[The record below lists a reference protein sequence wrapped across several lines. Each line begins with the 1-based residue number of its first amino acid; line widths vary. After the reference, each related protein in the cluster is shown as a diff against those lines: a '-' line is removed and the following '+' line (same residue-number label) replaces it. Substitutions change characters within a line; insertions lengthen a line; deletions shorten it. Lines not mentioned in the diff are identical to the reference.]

1 MSRRGQAREDQYVG
15 PYRLEKTLGK
25 GQTGLVKLGI
35 HCISGRKVAVKIVN
49 REKLSD
55 NVLQKVEREIA
66 IMKLIEHPHVLGLFL
81 ILEHVSGGELFD
93 YLVNKGRLS
102 TKEARKFFKQIIS
115 AIDFCHS
122 HCICHR
128 DLKPENLLLDD
139 KLNIRVADFGMASL
153 QPEGSLLETSC
164 GSPHYACPE
173 VIRGEKY
180 DGRMADVW
188 SCGVILYALLV
199 GALPFDDENLRNLLE
214 KVKKGSFLIPPF
226 VPPDCQALLR
236 AMIEVDPK
244 KRISLKDVLEH
255 AWVTSDQEPPL
266 QTELPMSQAVQTSI
280 IPSREDVD
288 PDIFAT
294 MTSLQCFRNESKL
307 YDALLSPFHNTEKV
321 IYFLLLDRKIRSPCY
336 EDPDE
341 IRSRSTTV
349 GMCPVKDPPRKRI
362 DSLRIGLN
370 GTVRLSLGDLSEGSP
385 LAGRRGLA
393 VQKLRKQSAST
404 NLDTRSSTPVS
415 PISSP
420 LGYVRGHLR
429 MSGYEACSPIEE
441 ITDQYKKHVIASPT
455 RNRVDA
461 PLIMRKHPNVHQG
474 QLLSPSRNQ
483 QRFSQIRQS
492 AVRTPSEMISPS
504 TERKSTV
511 GSPNSPTPI
520 SAEDDVLRKIVSPQ
534 SLTHIPRP
542 TVVLEENKDTTS
554 TRADIRKLEQKKTCN
569 ANGNSKES
577 ANGSESRSVEVS
589 VGTATSPLSPQ
600 HWRARLNSLRFNF
613 LGSPRFHRKKATVAN
628 TPPESPVEYNSR
640 MAFKNASRRGSTAT
654 PEVSPILSNKSWFDG
669 FLPLSLHNGSSKA
682 SHRNNGNASAL
693 KVPATP
699 STGRHVFRSSIGG
712 GQKKAVASPP
722 PPTPPPPPISP
733 TRNTPRTRTQQQAHL
748 NRLALSTRKAMGA
761 NKSGIPLPI
770 TAVMQSN
777 VGSVYSGASRDY
789 GCGVNVLP
797 PEETNHVAMV
807 KGRPFNRV
815 KSEITQV
822 LLSTPGVVH
831 TILSPTSFRA
841 EYHRAGSGSSLL
853 ARPVKI
859 QIDIVRAST
868 GQAAANNDGA
878 LDGTIDRELYA
889 VSFQLLSGPTRR
901 FKRLCEQLQAPL
913 LAGSGGHNSN
923 PPLRP
928 SPVLAVKPRS
938 LDSATGS
945 NSKAASNTVPLPRTT
960 EDSSQWSFIDSD
972 ATADG
977 AASSIST
984 LWTLHPSQRPPE
996 IADIVYIQR
1005 LPRAVN
1011 VPHLVCMSIRA

>member
-1 MSRRGQAREDQYVG
+1 MDDRHFGNTCYCNSVLQALFFCKPFRNRVLL
-15 PYRLEKTLGK
+15 YRQQSK
-25 GQTGLVKLGI
+25 GQKKETLLSCLADLFYAVTTKKKKVGQIPPKKFVQRLKRENAENASEEAVKKGSSTGGDADVNTGENTRTWIHEIFQGTLTNETRCLNCETVRTKDEDFLDLSVDIKQYTSITNCLQCFSNTETIQSENKYYCEVCRCKQEAQKRMRVKRLPELLALHLKRFKYSENANRFIKLSYYVPFPQELRLFNTSDDASNPDQLYELMAVVVHSGSGLNRGHYISLVKSDGI
-35 HCISGRKVAVKIVN
+35 WLLFDDEYVDKIDPAN
-49 REKLSD
+49 IRDFFGTTSEASKTSD
-55 NVLQKVEREIA
+55 SAYI
-66 IMKLIEHPHVLGLFL
+66 LFYQACDFS
-81 ILEHVSGGELFD
+81 HSGGTQLGSATQSSHS
-93 YLVNKGRLS
+93 LPPQSPPPSSQS
-102 TKEARKFFKQIIS
+102 TCTADS
-115 AIDFCHS
+115 V
-122 HCICHR
+122 R

-164 GSPHYACPE
+164 GFELATRRSQGLLCVSPPE
-173 VIRGEKY
+173 KNNPLRPTSFIPIRNDSVAFGEKY

-244 KRISLKDVLEH
+244 KRIS
-255 AWVTSDQEPPL
+255 EPPL

-341 IRSRSTTV
+341 IRSRSTT
-349 GMCPVKDPPRKRI
+349 DPPRKRI

-461 PLIMRKHPNVHQG
+461 PLIMRKHPNLHQG

-483 QRFSQIRQS
+483 QQFSQIRQS
-492 AVRTPSEMISPS
+492 AVRTPSELVSPS
-504 TERKSTV
+504 KERKSTV
-511 GSPNSPTPI
+511 GSPNSPTPT

-542 TVVLEENKDTTS
+542 TVVSEENKDTTS

-589 VGTATSPLSPQ
+589 SGTTTSPLSPQ

-628 TPPESPVEYNSR
+628 TPPESPVD
-640 MAFKNASRRGSTAT
+640 
-654 PEVSPILSNKSWFDG
+654 NKSWFDG

-682 SHRNNGNASAL
+682 SHRNNGNAGAL

-699 STGRHVFRSSIGG
+699 STGRHVFCSSIGC

-733 TRNTPRTRTQQQAHL
+733 TRNTPRTRTQQQVHL

-789 GCGVNVLP
+789 GCGVNALP
-797 PEETNHVAMV
+797 PEETNHVAM
-807 KGRPFNRV
+807 
-815 KSEITQV
+815 
-822 LLSTPGVVH
+822 
-831 TILSPTSFRA
+831 
-841 EYHRAGSGSSLL
+841 
-853 ARPVKI
+853 
-859 QIDIVRAST
+859 IVR
-868 GQAAANNDGA
+868 
-878 LDGTIDRELYA
+878 RWK
-889 VSFQLLSGPTRR
+889 VS
-901 FKRLCEQLQAPL
+901 
-913 LAGSGGHNSN
+913 
-923 PPLRP
+923 PP
-928 SPVLAVKPRS
+928 SDVL
-938 LDSATGS
+938 
-945 NSKAASNTVPLPRTT
+945 
-960 EDSSQWSFIDSD
+960 
-972 ATADG
+972 
-977 AASSIST
+977 
-984 LWTLHPSQRPPE
+984 
-996 IADIVYIQR
+996 
-1005 LPRAVN
+1005 
-1011 VPHLVCMSIRA
+1011 M

>member
-1 MSRRGQAREDQYVG
+1 MSRRGPAKEDQ
-15 PYRLEKTLGK
+15 
-25 GQTGLVKLGI
+25 
-35 HCISGRKVAVKIVN
+35 
-49 REKLSD
+49 
-55 NVLQKVEREIA
+55 
-66 IMKLIEHPHVLGLFL
+66 FL

-102 TKEARKFFKQIIS
+102 TKEARRFFKQIIS

-226 VPPDCQALLR
+226 VPSDCQALLR

-307 YDALLSPFHNTEKV
+307 YDALLSPYHNTEKV

-370 GTVRLSLGDLSEGSP
+370 GAVRLSLGDLSEGSP

-404 NLDTRSSTPVS
+404 NLETRSSTPVS

-429 MSGYEACSPIEE
+429 TSGYETCSPIEE
-441 ITDQYKKHVIASPT
+441 ITDQYKKHTIASPT
-455 RNRVDA
+455 RNQTEA
-461 PLIMRKHPNVHQG
+461 PLIMRKNPNVHQG
-474 QLLSPSRNQ
+474 QLISPSRNQ
-483 QRFSQIRQS
+483 YRFSQIRQ
-492 AVRTPSEMISPS
+492 ATTRTPADLASPAA
-504 TERKSTV
+504 EKKRPV
-511 GSPNSPTPI
+511 GSPNLPTPI

-534 SLTHIPRP
+534 SLTLIPRP
-542 TVVLEENKDTTS
+542 TVVSEENKETPP
-554 TRADIRKLEQKKTCN
+554 TRVDVRKLEQKKNC
-569 ANGNSKES
+569 S
-577 ANGSESRSVEVS
+577 ANGSSKEGPNGSDAQSAELLAS
-589 VGTATSPLSPQ
+589 TAVSPLSPQ
-600 HWRARLNSLRFNF
+600 HWRARLNSLRINF

-628 TPPESPVEYNSR
+628 TPPESPVEYSSRLALKNS
-640 MAFKNASRRGSTAT
+640 SRRGSTAT

-669 FLPLSLHNGSSKA
+669 FLPLSLHNGSSKT
-682 SHRNNGNASAL
+682 SHRNNGNAGAL

-699 STGRHVFRSSIGG
+699 STGRHVFRSSVGS
-712 GQKKAVASPP
+712 GQKKSVASPP
-722 PPTPPPPPISP
+722 PPPPPPPPTSPPPPISP
-733 TRNTPRTRTQQQAHL
+733 TRNTLRAVSQQQTHI
-748 NRLALSTRKAMGA
+748 NRLALSTRKVMGA

-777 VGSVYSGASRDY
+777 VASVYSGSGRDY
-789 GCGVNVLP
+789 VCGVNALP

-853 ARPVKI
+853 ARPVKM

-868 GQAAANNDGA
+868 GQAAVNNGGAPDGA
-878 LDGTIDRELYA
+878 GDRELYA

-913 LAGSGGHNSN
+913 LAGSEGHKSTS
-923 PPLRP
+923 PPRP
-928 SPVLAVKPRS
+928 SPVLTVKQRS
-938 LDSATGS
+938 LDSTTSG
-945 NSKAASNTVPLPRTT
+945 NSKAVPTTAPLPSTN

-984 LWTLHPSQRPPE
+984 LCSQFEATL
-996 IADIVYIQR
+996 
-1005 LPRAVN
+1005 AVN
-1011 VPHLVCMSIRA
+1011 DGQLDSMLPADSGTAKSTTAENS

>member
-1 MSRRGQAREDQYVG
+1 MLTESQQ
-15 PYRLEKTLGK
+15 
-25 GQTGLVKLGI
+25 
-35 HCISGRKVAVKIVN
+35 
-49 REKLSD
+49 
-55 NVLQKVEREIA
+55 
-66 IMKLIEHPHVLGLFL
+66 
-81 ILEHVSGGELFD
+81 ILPS
-93 YLVNKGRLS
+93 
-102 TKEARKFFKQIIS
+102 
-115 AIDFCHS
+115 
-122 HCICHR
+122 
-128 DLKPENLLLDD
+128 
-139 KLNIRVADFGMASL
+139 SL
-153 QPEGSLLETSC
+153 PT
-164 GSPHYACPE
+164 
-173 VIRGEKY
+173 GEKY

-244 KRISLKDVLEH
+244 KRISLKEVLEH

-307 YDALLSPFHNTEKV
+307 YDALLSPYHNTEKV

-349 GMCPVKDPPRKRI
+349 ILFFCPFMFNASSVGMCPVKEWWKKVQLYQFLFLHQDPPRKRI

-404 NLDTRSSTPVS
+404 NLETRSSTPVS

-429 MSGYEACSPIEE
+429 TSGYETCSPIEE

-455 RNRVDA
+455 RNRTDV
-461 PLIMRKHPNVHQG
+461 PLIMRKNPNVHQG

-483 QRFSQIRQS
+483 YRFSQIRQ
-492 AVRTPSEMISPS
+492 AAIRTPADLVSPS
-504 TERKSTV
+504 AERKGPV

-534 SLTHIPRP
+534 SLTLIPRP
-542 TVVLEENKDTTS
+542 TVVPEENKETTP
-554 TRADIRKLEQKKTCN
+554 TRVDIRKLEQKKNCN
-569 ANGNSKES
+569 ANGSSKEG
-577 ANGSESRSVEVS
+577 ANGSDARSVEFPAS
-589 VGTATSPLSPQ
+589 TATSPLSPQ

-613 LGSPRFHRKKATVAN
+613 LGSPRFHRKKTTVAT
-628 TPPESPVEYNSR
+628 TPPESPVEYSSRLALKNS
-640 MAFKNASRRGSTAT
+640 SRRGSTAT

-682 SHRNNGNASAL
+682 SHRNSGNAGAL

-699 STGRHVFRSSIGG
+699 STGRHVFRSNAGG
-712 GQKKAVASPP
+712 SQKKSVAS
-722 PPTPPPPPISP
+722 PPPPPISP
-733 TRNTPRTRTQQQAHL
+733 TRNTPRAVTQQQTHI
-748 NRLALSTRKAMGA
+748 NRLAMSTRKVMGA

-777 VGSVYSGASRDY
+777 VGSVYSGTGRDY
-789 GCGVNVLP
+789 ICGVNALP
-797 PEETNHVAMV
+797 PEETNHVAM
-807 KGRPFNRV
+807 
-815 KSEITQV
+815 V

-853 ARPVKI
+853 ARPVKM

-868 GQAAANNDGA
+868 GQAAVNNGGA
-878 LDGTIDRELYA
+878 PDAASDRELYA

-913 LAGSGGHNSN
+913 LAGSEGHKSTS
-923 PPLRP
+923 PLRP
-928 SPVLAVKPRS
+928 SPVLAVKQRS
-938 LDSATGS
+938 LDSAASG
-945 NSKAASNTVPLPRTT
+945 NSKAVPPTLPPPSTT

-977 AASSIST
+977 GASSIST
-984 LWTLHPSQRPPE
+984 LCSQFEATL
-996 IADIVYIQR
+996 
-1005 LPRAVN
+1005 AVN
-1011 VPHLVCMSIRA
+1011 DCQLDSMLPADNDASKPTTAENS

>member
-1 MSRRGQAREDQYVG
+1 MSRRGQVKENQYVG

-35 HCISGRKVAVKIVN
+35 HCISGSKVAVKIVN
-49 REKLSD
+49 REKLSE

-66 IMKLIEHPHVLGLFL
+66 IM
-81 ILEHVSGGELFD
+81 
-93 YLVNKGRLS
+93 N
-102 TKEARKFFKQIIS
+102 
-115 AIDFCHS
+115 
-122 HCICHR
+122 HR

-139 KLNIRVADFGMASL
+139 RLNIRVADFGMASL

-199 GALPFDDENLRNLLE
+199 GALPFDDDNLRNLLE
-214 KVKKGSFLIPPF
+214 KVKKGSFQIPPF

-255 AWVTSDQEPPL
+255 PWVTSDQEPPL

-294 MTSLQCFRNESKL
+294 MTSLNCFRNEEKL
-307 YDALLSPFHNTEKV
+307 YDALLSPYHNTEKV

-341 IRSRSTTV
+341 IRTRSST
-349 GMCPVKDPPRKRI
+349 DPPRKRI

-370 GTVRLSLGDLSEGSP
+370 GTTRLSLGDLSEGSP
-385 LAGRRGLA
+385 LAGRRG
-393 VQKLRKQSAST
+393 RKQSASV
-404 NLDTRSSTPVS
+404 NLDIRSSTPVS

-420 LGYVRGHLR
+420 TGYIRGHYR

-441 ITDQYKKHVIASPT
+441 MTDHFRKHVISSPT
-455 RNRVDA
+455 RNRAEA

-474 QLLSPSRNQ
+474 QILSPPRNQ
-483 QRFSQIRQS
+483 YRLSQMPHTS
-492 AVRTPSEMISPS
+492 LRTPTDLISPPADRRS
-504 TERKSTV
+504 FNQA
-511 GSPNSPTPI
+511 PNSPTSI
-520 SAEDDVLRKIVSPQ
+520 SAEDAAAQKISSSQSP
-534 SLTHIPRP
+534 SLIPRP
-542 TVVLEENKDTTS
+542 GVNSEGSKESTTKR
-554 TRADIRKLEQKKTCN
+554 TDVRDVEQKKSSSNGSSKEN
-569 ANGNSKES
+569 ANGSRVQS
-577 ANGSESRSVEVS
+577 SESSGISTEPAKTNTAVS
-589 VGTATSPLSPQ
+589 AAVPTSASPLSPN
-600 HWRARLNSLRFNF
+600 HWRTRLNNLRISF
-613 LGSPRFHRKKATVAN
+613 LGSPRFHRKKTVVSH
-628 TPPESPVEYNSR
+628 TPPESPVEYSSRTSSKNS
-640 MAFKNASRRGSTAT
+640 SRRGSNAT
-654 PEVSPILSNKSWFDG
+654 PEVSPLLSNKSWFDG

-682 SHRNNGNASAL
+682 SRSRNGSNNGSTSGI
-693 KVPATP
+693 KVPETP
-699 STGRHVFRSSIGG
+699 ITGRHIFRG
-712 GQKKAVASPP
+712 GQKTPIVSPQSSTVRHA
-722 PPTPPPPPISP
+722 PTPISP
-733 TRNTPRTRTQQQAHL
+733 TRSTPRPTTPQRIRL
-748 NRLALSTRKAMGA
+748 NRTVVSVRKPIGA
-761 NKSGIPLPI
+761 DQKSGIPLPI
-770 TAVMQSN
+770 TSVMQTSTYAREYAF
-777 VGSVYSGASRDY
+777 S
-789 GCGVNVLP
+789 

-831 TILSPTSFRA
+831 TIISPTCFRA
-841 EYHRAGSGSSLL
+841 EYRRAGSGSSLL
-853 ARPVKI
+853 ARPVKM

-868 GQAAANNDGA
+868 GQVANSSGDPS
-878 LDGTIDRELYA
+878 DGTTDRELYA

-913 LAGSGGHNSN
+913 LAGPGSQNSTSR
-923 PPLRP
+923 LRP
-928 SPVLAVKPRS
+928 SPIPTVKQRS
-938 LDSATGS
+938 LDSAISGS
-945 NSKAASNTVPLPRTT
+945 GETRPDEGRGEALAPLASAND
-960 EDSSQWSFIDSD
+960 ESSQWSFVDSEVIG
-972 ATADG
+972 DG

-984 LWTLHPSQRPPE
+984 LCSQFE
-996 IADIVYIQR
+996 ASLAANDEKLESVLSSYTETGN
-1005 LPRAVN
+1005 AEK
-1011 VPHLVCMSIRA
+1011 S